1 MGGSS
6 SKSTTTNTTR
16 IDENTLQMADNSVG
30 DGPRVNLGIG
40 EGADFNGEINLSD
53 QGAIKAGEA
62 LGLGAL
68 DLAGVTVKESGD
80 LAAKAFDAAKD
91 QNKLFADELTDS
103 ARLYSQQTEGHI
115 DRALSMVAE
124 STRSETAEAFNRL
137 LKYGVAALAIVAV
150 IYFFSRR
157 KS

>member
-1 MGGSS
+1 MGSRS
-6 SKSTTTNTTR
+6 NSKTVNTTQ

-30 DGPRVNLGIG
+30 DGPRVNLGVG
-40 EGADFNGEINLSD
+40 EGGTFDGEITFSD
-53 QGAIKAGEA
+53 QGAIAAGES

-68 DLAGVTVKESGD
+68 DLAGVTVEQSGD
-80 LAAKAFDAAKD
+80 LAAKAFDTATA

-103 ARLYSQQTEGHI
+103 ARLYSQQTSDQI
-115 DRALSMVAE
+115 DRALGVVAE

>member
-6 SKSTTTNTTR
+6 SSSRTTNTTN

-30 DGPRVNLGIG
+30 DGPRLNMGIG
-40 EGADFNGEINLSD
+40 ENASFDGSITFSD

-68 DLAGVTVKESGD
+68 DLAGVAVDDAGD
-80 LAAKAFDAAKD
+80 LAAKAFDTATA

-103 ARLYSQQTEGHI
+103 ARLYSQQTQDQVG
-115 DRALSMVAE
+115 RALSMVAE

>member
-6 SKSTTTNTTR
+6 SSSRTTNTTN

-30 DGPRVNLGIG
+30 DGARVNLGIG
-40 EGADFNGEINLSD
+40 EGAEFNGEIKLSD

-68 DLAGVTVKESGD
+68 DLAGVAVDDAGD
-80 LAAKAFDAAKD
+80 LAAKAFDTATA

>member
-6 SKSTTTNTTR
+6 SSSRTTNTTT

-30 DGPRVNLGIG
+30 DGARVNLGIG
-40 EGADFNGEINLSD
+40 EGSEFNGEIQLTD
-53 QGAIKAGEA
+53 QGAIKAGES

-68 DLAGVTVKESGD
+68 DLAGVTVEQSGD
-80 LAAKAFDAAKD
+80 LAVKAFDAAQD

-115 DRALSMVAE
+115 DRALGMVAE

-137 LKYGVAALAIVAV
+137 LKYGVAALAIIAV
-150 IYFFSRR
+150 IYFFSRS
-157 KS
+157 KK